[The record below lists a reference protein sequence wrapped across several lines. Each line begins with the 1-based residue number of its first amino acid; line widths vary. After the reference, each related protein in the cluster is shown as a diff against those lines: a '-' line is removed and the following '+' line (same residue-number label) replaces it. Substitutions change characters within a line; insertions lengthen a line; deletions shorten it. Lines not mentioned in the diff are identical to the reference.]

1 MRDRAATWLLLLLA
15 AGSTFAAAG
24 PAFSQDRARPA
35 ARPVGPRRV
44 QADVCAMAS
53 QVALSAGRDL
63 AYVGSDSSVNFI
75 RSHAWIL
82 TVWVADAPAYGGE
95 YFVLSELDGRRTGEL
110 LAAPG
115 PEGTRTLEG
124 DALRAFLERV
134 ELDPR
139 PIEEAFE
146 RFYAPAARRF

>member
-1 MRDRAATWLLLLLA
+1 MRKTLLALLLLA
-15 AGSTFAAAG
+15 VAGVA
-24 PAFSQDRARPA
+24 PALAQERVRPA
-35 ARPVGPRRV
+35 GAPRVR
-44 QADVCAMAS
+44 ADVCAMAS
-53 QVALSAGRDL
+53 QVAATRGREA

-75 RSHAWIL
+75 RGHAWIL
-82 TVWVADAPAYGGE
+82 SLWVKDAPAYGGE

-115 PEGTRTLEG
+115 PDGTRKLEG
-124 DALRAFLERV
+124 DALRLYLERV

-146 RFYAPAARRF
+146 RFYAPKARRF

>member
-1 MRDRAATWLLLLLA
+1 MSTRLATLLLLLA
-15 AGSTFAAAG
+15 AGAG
-24 PAFSQDRARPA
+24 LAQERPRRQPPPARPT
-35 ARPVGPRRV
+35 GPTRV
-44 QADVCAMAS
+44 QADVCAVAS
-53 QVALSAGRDL
+53 LVALSSGRDL

-75 RSHAWIL
+75 RGHAWIL
-82 TVWVADAPAYGGE
+82 SLWVADAPVYGGE
-95 YFVLSELDGRRTGEL
+95 FFVLSELDGRRTGEL

-115 PEGTRTLEG
+115 PEGTRTYEG

-146 RFYAPAARRF
+146 RFYAPRARRF

>member
-1 MRDRAATWLLLLLA
+1 MRDRVATWLAVLLLA
-15 AGSTFAAAG
+15 AGAAIA
-24 PAFSQDRARPA
+24 QERP
-35 ARPVGPRRV
+35 RPVGPRRV
-44 QADVCAMAS
+44 QADVCALAS

-63 AYVGSDSSVNFI
+63 AYVGSSSSVNFI

-82 TVWVADAPAYGGE
+82 SLWVADAPDFGGE

-115 PEGTRTLEG
+115 PEGTRRLEG
-124 DALRAFLERV
+124 DALRTFLERV

-146 RFYAPAARRF
+146 RFYAPKARRF